1 MKTLDLLARS
11 IRDVPDFPKKGIIF
25 KDITTLL
32 QNPKSFKQAVDA
44 MYKQYKDK
52 KIDAVV
58 CVEARGFIF
67 GAVLAYKLNAGLV
80 LVRKKGKLPFK
91 TYDITYSL
99 EYGQDTLAIH
109 QDSIQKNGSVL
120 IVDDVLATGGT
131 IGAVCKLLKKCKA
144 KIVGIGFLI
153 ELEFLKGRKQLKGYS
168 VSSLIKY

>member
-1 MKTLDLLARS
+1 MKTLALLAQS
-11 IRDVPDFPKKGIIF
+11 IRDVPDFPKKGIMF

-32 QNPKSFKQAVDA
+32 KDPKRFKQTVDT
-44 MYKQYKDK
+44 MYKQYKGK

-80 LVRKKGKLPFK
+80 LVRKKGKLPYK
-91 TYDITYSL
+91 TYEVTYDL

-109 QDSIQKNGSVL
+109 QDAIKAQGSVL

-131 IGAVCKLLKKCKA
+131 INAVCQLLKKSKA
-144 KIVGIGFLI
+144 KIAGIGFLI
-153 ELEFLKGRKQLKGYS
+153 ELEFLKGRKKLKGYS
-168 VSSLIKY
+168 ITSLIKY

>member
-1 MKTLDLLARS
+1 MKTLDSLAQS
-11 IRDVPDFPKKGIIF
+11 IRDIPDFPKKGIIF

-32 QNPKSFKQAVDA
+32 KDPKRFKQAVDA
-44 MYKQYKDK
+44 MYKQYKGK

-80 LVRKKGKLPFK
+80 LVRKKGKLPYK
-91 TYDITYSL
+91 TYEVTYSL

-109 QDSIQKNGSVL
+109 QDSVKVNGKVL

-131 IGAVCKLLKKCKA
+131 ISAVCKLLKKCKA
-144 KIVGIGFLI
+144 KIIGIGFLI
-153 ELEFLKGRKQLKGYS
+153 ELEFLKGRKKLKGYPIN
-168 VSSLIKY
+168 SLIKY